1 MTKKKKSG
9 YDYLK
14 ERVAE
19 LEERNVQL
27 VLRITDATIENAKR
41 LRCED
46 SLRQELKDAR
56 KNLQEHISHYHWL
69 YKHAPFWLKW
79 WYCKHFFGK

>member
-19 LEERNVQL
+19 LENENVTLAGQL
-27 VLRITDATIENAKR
+27 HSARDMWSNANAKKLEYEADLKVTR
-41 LRCED
+41 A
-46 SLRQELKDAR
+46 SL
-56 KNLQEHISHYHWL
+56 NEHIEHYHWL
-69 YKHAPFWLKW
+69 YKHAPFLLKW